1 MNHLV
6 QSQAFTKAGAE
17 DILDIGDCTNV
28 DVQGS
33 TMSELIRQQLHSVY
47 YSSTCGKYCVC
58 ASKIGGCTLVSPGQG
73 GPASDHQCMEAGGLF
88 EKDKWKVP
96 DGEPWP
102 KLLYDA
108 GVSAKTKTLARSVKC
123 NLVTS
128 GTRIYLCLPMIFF
141 GRHRAQ
147 KQGKHT
153 EWNSKGNQFQQQLAE
168 NPCRESNW
176 HSEAKVQDS
185 GHGDPAYRHRH
196 AR

>member
-1 MNHLV
+1 MY
-6 QSQAFTKAGAE
+6 
-17 DILDIGDCTNV
+17 
-28 DVQGS
+28 GS
-33 TMSELIRQQLHSVY
+33 
-47 YSSTCGKYCVC
+47 
-58 ASKIGGCTLVSPGQG
+58 
-73 GPASDHQCMEAGGLF
+73 LF

-108 GVSAKTKTLARSVKC
+108 GIFAKTKTLARSVKC
-123 NLVTS
+123 DLVMS
-128 GTRIYLCLPMIFF
+128 GTRSYLCLPMIFF
-141 GRHRAQ
+141 GIVRKSKASTLSGIQRAANF
-147 KQGKHT
+147 T
-153 EWNSKGNQFQQQLAE
+153 QQLAE